1 MVDLGRETVTVRV
14 SFRGGKKAQPKQVEK
29 WVFVHSCRSL
39 APLLQHVFAH
49 TPVEQSGCFHV
60 ALHMMQFFGS
70 SSFWP
75 PNQFFP
81 LSFGKKQKV
90 WWGERSNFLLI
101 ACLSL
106 SVLPSFQISRSRV
119 GSVLS
124 LFFSLVPMEKNDI
137 FCLDRNQSLPQT
149 PLKKLNLLN

>member
-1 MVDLGRETVTVRV
+1 MVDLGRKTVPVKV
-14 SFRGGKKAQPKQVEK
+14 SCRDGKKAQPKQVEK
-29 WVFVHSCRSL
+29 WVFVPCCRSL
-39 APLLQHVFAH
+39 AALLWQGFCPHPGGAVSVFTWH
-49 TPVEQSGCFHV
+49 CTWCSSC
-60 ALHMMQFFGS
+60 S

-124 LFFSLVPMEKNDI
+124 LLFSLVLMEKNDI

-149 PLKKLNLLN
+149 PLKNFNLLN